1 MTEEFPLESTH
12 VNDEGILEIDC
23 ELLLTLKNG
32 NHVVGIY
39 VDTEEALVRDD
50 DDLKIPYGFQGI
62 TCDTDKVFS
71 IPEVVAWKYIMED

>member
-39 VDTEEALVRDD
+39 VDTEESLARDKQ
-50 DDLKIPYGFQGI
+50 KIPYGFQGI
-62 TCDTDKVFS
+62 TCDTNEVFE